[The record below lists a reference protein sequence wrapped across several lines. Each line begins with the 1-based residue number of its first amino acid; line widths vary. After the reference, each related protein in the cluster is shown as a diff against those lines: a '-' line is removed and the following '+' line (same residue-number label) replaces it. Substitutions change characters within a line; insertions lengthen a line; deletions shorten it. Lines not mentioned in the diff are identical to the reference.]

1 MRVNANPWAMAL
13 GAVLLASPAAWAS
26 EAVQHTGTVTVVDAI
41 RNTVTIE
48 EMNLKHEVFAMT
60 PETRVEL
67 ASRTDVA
74 GGYRGRWA
82 EQRLPVSDLRAGDY
96 ATVTAE
102 REAGKLQASQV
113 VVVRPGESEPHAG
126 AHPAR
131 AKSHI

>member
-26 EAVQHTGTVTVVDAI
+26 EAVQRTGTVTVVDAI

-126 AHPAR
+126 AHPAP
-131 AKSHI
+131 AKNI